1 MPVKSR
7 IVYDPTLSVEE
18 NAKKCGVSDN
28 AIRYYIRTRGIDR
41 RYHGSLNTIEELKAY
56 LKEHPNA
63 TRAELAKET
72 GHGINTIR
80 RYWDAAHER
89 TNTEQFKK
97 SSIIKFTRTRLDKA
111 IKDPSKIA
119 NRQPLASELLKEA
132 SDIIKFAE
140 QADTS
145 RFREWLLRDRIRPL
159 ICLGNGGKH
168 TTYPALLYQMMS
180 SIGKSATPLEFA
192 TMSPEA
198 IGNSKVLI
206 LSNGGANPDIKYAT
220 KRAAKYNKD
229 NTACFTFTD
238 TDDNIMVKT
247 FGLEQS
253 FVFKNDFYDG
263 FISIRSKILTYALLY
278 KAFSGDASFA
288 DKIRGIGHYKVEIN
302 KKGSLPRWS
311 NINHFTVLYGSYGE
325 PVAHDIE
332 STMVEGGIASVQLT
346 DYRNFCHGRF
356 IFGSNHCANKK
367 VKTTDVC
374 TILLISPREEKIA
387 REIREKAL
395 PDNMPVVEIRTELDN
410 PLATIQLLID
420 ALTFVFNV
428 AERCFDINPNSPKN
442 YSSIDKRIPKNSIPF
457 AQELSRL
464 GELHYDIG
472 TKSVKPQQHSEPK
485 TEQAKVDTIKP
496 DTVVIKEDKP
506 KPAKV
511 KSDKKAKKSKRKTR
525 EDKVAAAI
533 KKQKAKVNS
542 TIRCTDDYVYFYQNT
557 PLSNWWVSEPSI
569 EYDNHTFTSS
579 EALFM
584 YLKAK
589 LFRDDYMAE
598 VIAPS
603 FYDEAKALGSIVR
616 DFDEAIW
623 ERERENAMYI
633 ALKAKVAVDE
643 AYRETL
649 LSEEYRNKIFVE
661 ASPSDE
667 IWGIQLSIKDASEGK
682 KWDGLNLLGNL
693 HTIIRDE
700 LLGLREPQNREIKP
714 ISDEEFTAVQLK
726 IENKRKKKAKTPPSK
741 NKYATDGVLIRSVLG
756 GCIGDISGSSREGYS
771 RNAKA
776 VSKVLTA
783 SSYFTDDTTMIVA
796 VAEWLKNKDKASL
809 KDTMIKWYNRY
820 PYVGFGGKF
829 QDFAK
834 TGEGQPSNANG
845 GAMRVAPC
853 AIFAKT
859 LNEALKLAEEQCI
872 VSHTTQE
879 AIDGAKAIAAS
890 VFLAKGGVSKG
901 KTDKEIKAEI
911 KSYVE
916 KEFGYDLNKTLG
928 EIQRRSEELQ
938 FQKALFNIA
947 GIEAPNYQN
956 MSKASLSCPMAIRAF
971 LYGENYEAA
980 IRYALAMGGDSDTI
994 AAMAGAIS
1002 AQVYGIPK
1010 ALVDEALVYLPSEMI
1025 EVLDEFEPDNT
1036 FVPTGITPPE
1046 IEKWTNGDVI
1056 VYGSGIGKYEDGRFE
1071 TVYSSRNKYP
1081 KNGYPIPTFEKTIE
1095 EIRSN
1100 VAAFIEYAKQH
1111 PELRFHVRKVG
1122 YDKAGYKVEQIAPL
1136 FKEARAVKNILLPK
1150 AMVDILN

>member
-1 MPVKSR
+1 MRESKIQYNPS
-7 IVYDPTLSVEE
+7 LSVAQ
-18 NAKKCGVSDN
+18 NAKRNNVTEA
-28 AIRYYIRTRGIDR
+28 AIRYYIKVNNIDR
-41 RYHGSLNTIEELKAY
+41 RFDRTQNLIADCKNY

-89 TNTEQFKK
+89 ASTEQFKNDSK
-97 SSIIKFTRTRLDKA
+97 KKFTRTRLDNA
-111 IKDPSKIA
+111 VKDPSKIA
-119 NRQPLASELLKEA
+119 NGKPLASELLKEA

-145 RFREWLLRDRIRPL
+145 RFREWLLKDRIRPL

-168 TTYPALLYQMMS
+168 TTYHALLYQMMS

-198 IGNSKVLI
+198 ISNSKVLI

-220 KRAAKYNKD
+220 KRAAKYNKN

-278 KAFSGDASFA
+278 KAFSGDTLFA
-288 DKIRGIGHYKVEIN
+288 DKIRGIGQYKVEIN

-311 NINHFTVLYGSYGE
+311 NINHFNVLYGSYGE

-374 TILLISPREEKIA
+374 TILLISPLEEKIA

-395 PDNMPVVEIRTELDN
+395 PDNMPIVEIRTELDN

-442 YSSIDKRIPKNSIPF
+442 YSAIDKRIPKNSIPF

-464 GELHYDIG
+464 GELHYDVG
-472 TKSVKPQQHSEPK
+472 AKTVKPQQYSEPK
-485 TEQAKVDTIKP
+485 IEQSKVDTIKP
-496 DTVVIKEDKP
+496 DTVAIKEDKS

-525 EDKVAAAI
+525 EEKVAEALV
-533 KKQKAKVNS
+533 KQKEKINS
-542 TIRCTDDYVYFYQNT
+542 TIRCTDEYVYFYQDT

-589 LFRDDYMAE
+589 LFRDEYMADI
-598 VIAPS
+598 IASS

-616 DFDEAIW
+616 NFDDAIW

-633 ALKAKVAVDE
+633 ALKAKLEVDS

-649 LSEEYRNKIFVE
+649 LSEEYKGKTFVE

-667 IWGIQLSIKDASEGK
+667 IWGILRSIKEAYEGK
-682 KWDGLNLLGNL
+682 EWKGLNLLGNL

-714 ISDEEFTAVQLK
+714 ISDEEFAAIQLK
-726 IENKRKKKAKTPPSK
+726 ADNERKKRAKTPPSK
-741 NKYATDGVLIRSVLG
+741 NKYATDGVHIRSVLG
-756 GCIGDISGSSREGYS
+756 GCIGDIAGSSREGYS

-820 PYVGFGGKF
+820 PYVGFGGMF

-853 AIFAKT
+853 AVVAET
-859 LNEALKLAEEQCI
+859 LDEALRLAEEQCV
-872 VSHTTQE
+872 VSHTTQD
-879 AIDGAKAIAAS
+879 AINGAKAIAAS
-890 VFLAKGGVSKG
+890 VFLAKDGISKG

-916 KEFGYDLNKTLG
+916 REFGYDLNKTLG
-928 EIQRRSEELQ
+928 QIQRQSEELE
-938 FQKALFNIA
+938 FQKALYNIA

-956 MSKASLSCPMAIRAF
+956 MSKASLSCPMAIMAF

-1010 ALVDEALVYLPSEMI
+1010 VFVDEALVYLPSEMI
-1025 EVLDEFEPDNT
+1025 EVLGEFEAENA

-1046 IEKWTNGDVI
+1046 IGKWTEHGEVV
-1056 VYGSGIGKYEDGRFE
+1056 VYGSGDKYDEDGIKE
-1071 TVYSSRNKYP
+1071 TIKTKFNKHP
-1081 KNGYPIPTFEKTIE
+1081 RKGYPIPTVEKTIE
-1095 EIRSN
+1095 EIKN
-1100 VAAFIEYAKQH
+1100 HVAAFIEYAKQH

-1122 YDKAGYKVEQIAPL
+1122 YDKAGYTVEQIAPL